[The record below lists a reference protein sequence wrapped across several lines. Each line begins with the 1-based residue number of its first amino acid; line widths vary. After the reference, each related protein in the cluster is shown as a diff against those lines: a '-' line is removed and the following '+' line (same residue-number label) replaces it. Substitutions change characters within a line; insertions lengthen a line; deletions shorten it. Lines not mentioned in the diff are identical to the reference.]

1 MYRMADKCK
10 EFSKKQQEPK
20 INDGEHK
27 SSVTTDST
35 ASTEVKTA
43 INVDDKNAHNAKS
56 MLSSVGAAEIESP
69 NVALA
74 SRTTAHTP
82 SNDTKTK
89 TTPTTTAIAT
99 ATAAIATSTPNNV
112 ISSKTVRNIFFLV
125 YFGCLHLFETN
136 SRKHLVVSLKTIAVD
151 GNKKTKTTT
160 RRKKSSMFS
169 SFVKSK
175 AKQRET
181 GLC

>member
-1 MYRMADKCK
+1 MYRMADKCT

-35 ASTEVKTA
+35 ASTQVKTA

-89 TTPTTTAIAT
+89 TTPTTAT
-99 ATAAIATSTPNNV
+99 ATAAIATGTPNNV
-112 ISSKTVRNIFFLV
+112 ISSKTVWNMLFSLFWLLTFIRNQFTKAPCGFI
-125 YFGCLHLFETN
+125 EDD
-136 SRKHLVVSLKTIAVD
+136 SIAVD
-151 GNKKTKTTT
+151 GNKK
-160 RRKKSSMFS
+160 KKSKQQQEE
-169 SFVKSK
+169 KSQAFFHLLLK
-175 AKQRET
+175 AKQKQRET